1 VTQRAPWRSLAFCTL
16 LLLASSAASPEPAPR
31 VDAPRVK
38 APRVERSVQQLLR
51 QPREFTERARS
62 ITLIAGGDV
71 SFGRKFGQRL
81 LRDANFDPFRSIS
94 PLLHAGDLRFVNL
107 ESVLSDQ
114 GGETEHPVRPL
125 TFVGP
130 PSAALGLAR
139 AGIELVS
146 VANNHAWDYG
156 KSAFLES
163 LEHLTRAG
171 VAYTGGAGS
180 EGDAFEP
187 RRVAIRG
194 WSTAWFAVTDIWN
207 RGIEG
212 EPEAEPHVAFAR
224 TGAVIGAI
232 ERARSKFDL
241 VIVSYHGGCEYSE
254 HIAREQR
261 AFARAAMAAGAD
273 AVIGHHPHVPQGVE
287 WFEER
292 PVLYSLGNLVFNQH
306 RDHAWTGRGF
316 LARMTLVRNERM
328 RLELCPYRITEEGPV
343 AAFADTP
350 PDFGVYERYLRR
362 VTAYAGF
369 SDIAAP
375 DAQGCMQVSPQ

>member
-1 VTQRAPWRSLAFCTL
+1 VAFGTL
-16 LLLASSAASPEPAPR
+16 LLLAASAVSPEPAPR
-31 VDAPRVK
+31 VSAP
-38 APRVERSVQQLLR
+38 PRTERSVRQLL
-51 QPREFTERARS
+51 QEPRAFTERAPN

-81 LRDANFDPFRSIS
+81 LRDAGFDPFRSIA
-94 PLLHAGDLRFVNL
+94 PLLAAGDLRFVNL
-107 ESVLSDQ
+107 ESVLSEQ

-130 PSAALGLAR
+130 PNAARTIAR

-163 LEHLTRAG
+163 LQHLAHAG
-171 VAYTGGAGS
+171 VAYTGGSRSDG
-180 EGDAFEP
+180 GAFEP
-187 RRVAIRG
+187 QRIVVRG

-207 RGIEG
+207 SGIEG

-224 TGAVIGAI
+224 SGAVLGAI
-232 ERARSKFDL
+232 ERARSKYDL
-241 VIVSYHGGCEYSE
+241 VLVSYHGGCEYSE

-316 LARMTLVRNERM
+316 LARMTFVPRKPV

-343 AAFADTP
+343 AAFADVP
-350 PDFGVYERYLRR
+350 PDFGAYERYLRR

-369 SDIAAP
+369 SDIGVP
-375 DAQGCMQVSPQ
+375 DAQGCMLVSSRQLAL

>member
-1 VTQRAPWRSLAFCTL
+1 LQPPRA
-16 LLLASSAASPEPAPR
+16 
-31 VDAPRVK
+31 
-38 APRVERSVQQLLR
+38 
-51 QPREFTERARS
+51 FTERAQS

-81 LRDANFDPFRSIS
+81 LRDASFDPFRSIS
-94 PLLHAGDLRFVNL
+94 PLLDSADLRFVNL
-107 ESVLSDQ
+107 ESVLSEQ

-130 PSAALGLAR
+130 PDAARSLAR

-156 KSAFLES
+156 KAAFLES

-171 VAYTGGAGS
+171 VAYTGASRNAG
-180 EGDAFEP
+180 EAFEP
-187 RRVAIRG
+187 QRLTVRG

-207 RGIEG
+207 RGVEG

-224 TGAVIGAI
+224 SGAVIRAI
-232 ERARSKFDL
+232 ERARSQSDL

-261 AFARAAMAAGAD
+261 SFARAAMAAGAD
-273 AVIGHHPHVPQGVE
+273 AVIGHHPHVPQGLE
-287 WFEER
+287 WFDER

-316 LARMTLVRNERM
+316 LARMTFGGKERV
-328 RLELCPYRITEEGPV
+328 RLELCPYRITEDGPV
-343 AAFADTP
+343 AAFADAP

-369 SDIAAP
+369 SDVAAP
-375 DAQGCMQVSPQ
+375 DAQGCMLVSAR